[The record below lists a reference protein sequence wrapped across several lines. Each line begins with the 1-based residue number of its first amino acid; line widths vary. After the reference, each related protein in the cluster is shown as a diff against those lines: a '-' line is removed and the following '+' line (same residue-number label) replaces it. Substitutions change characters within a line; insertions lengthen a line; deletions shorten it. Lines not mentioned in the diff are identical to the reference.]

1 MFVERIAR
9 HWRRR
14 KLWRAGAR
22 ICHDLQSFAPFFAG
36 HAPGFT
42 CGRGAYFAPGAR
54 VLIGRCERGF
64 GQLTIGDRIFVNHY
78 ALIDCHEELV
88 IEAGETNRTACLSVR
103 LRSQHRLG
111 PRIAHRRAERQQA
124 GAHRALCLIGA
135 HAVILKGVTIGEG
148 AVVGAGSVV
157 TRDVPALAVVAG
169 NPVGCLECGSAKKM
183 RIELL
188 YNPRALCERLAEFS
202 VERRRLSRLRGT
214 RRYFVDHRAH

>member
-88 IEAGETNRTACLSVR
+88 IGAGVLI
-103 LRSQHRLG
+103 G
-111 PRIAHRRAERQQA
+111 PHAY
-124 GAHRALCLIGA
+124 LCDYDHNIGLAQGSPIGGQSISRPVHIGDHVWIGA
-135 HAVILKGVTIGEG
+135 HAVILKGVTIGDG

-169 NPVGCLECGSAKKM
+169 NPVRVLRM
-183 RIELL
+183 RIDKE
-188 YNPRALCERLAEFS
+188 NAPRTIA
-202 VERRRLSRLRGT
+202 
-214 RRYFVDHRAH
+214 